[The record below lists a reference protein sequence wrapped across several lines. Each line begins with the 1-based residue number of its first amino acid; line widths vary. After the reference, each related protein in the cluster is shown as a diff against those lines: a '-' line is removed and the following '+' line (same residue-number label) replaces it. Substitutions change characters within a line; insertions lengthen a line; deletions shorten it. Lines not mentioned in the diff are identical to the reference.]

1 MHNVRTRMLAVAVLA
16 VPLLAGAGKPLTS
29 TSWASAGSVDAMID
43 EQHIVTG
50 ELAKCTADGPMNAHT
65 AGGTTGDIAIFGNGT
80 TTCGRNGP
88 VAVAEAQ
95 GHRFEADVLKRFGG
109 PVITVRLAPVDY
121 HHVHYPDTGKTL
133 EQDRLGRRNW
143 TVNWHALQA
152 KEDILFENERQV
164 NILETRNFGRLGF
177 VEIGALTVGRIV
189 QVHPLDA
196 PYNRGDEKS
205 VFRFGGSSIVLFGQ
219 PGAWRPSDDLLR
231 NTSENIETFVR
242 LGDGVAKAP

>member
-109 PVITVRLAPVDY
+109 PVITVRTYKSGCATTADGSVGDMEVGTVTGIKVPQDIPPNFRIVIPGGAAGTALATVTVNETVTPEPVDGSMVT
-121 HHVHYPDTGKTL
+121 HAVHIKLFPQG
-133 EQDRLGRRNW
+133 GP
-143 TVNWHALQA
+143 ASG
-152 KEDILFENERQV
+152 DIYV
-164 NILETRNFGRLGF
+164 GTAACDPFG
-177 VEIGALTVGRIV
+177 
-189 QVHPLDA
+189 
-196 PYNRGDEKS
+196 S
-205 VFRFGGSSIVLFGQ
+205 GSS
-219 PGAWRPSDDLLR
+219 
-231 NTSENIETFVR
+231 
-242 LGDGVAKAP
+242 